1 MIHGT
6 GQVIVRKVL
15 RTRLTLMFTG
25 CQPHSAR
32 ESWSIV
38 FDNSIDSNEARL
50 KVGVKVKGG
59 EGGEVTCESF
69 EIL

>member
-50 KVGVKVKGG
+50 KVGVKVK
-59 EGGEVTCESF
+59 
-69 EIL
+69 